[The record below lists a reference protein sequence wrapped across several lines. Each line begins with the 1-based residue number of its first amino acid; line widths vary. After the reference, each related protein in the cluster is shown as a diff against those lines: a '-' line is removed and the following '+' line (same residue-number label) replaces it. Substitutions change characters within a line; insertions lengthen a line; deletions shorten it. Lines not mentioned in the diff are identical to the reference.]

1 MRLKIEVENPNLR
14 QRVIVITANWLL
26 WLLSKMHPPESE
38 FVKEE
43 AKDIII
49 DAYKA
54 IREC

>member
-1 MRLKIEVENPNLR
+1 MKLKIKVENPNLR

-26 WLLSKMHPPESE
+26 WLLSKLYPDDPE
-38 FVKEE
+38 FVKKE

-54 IREC
+54 IRD